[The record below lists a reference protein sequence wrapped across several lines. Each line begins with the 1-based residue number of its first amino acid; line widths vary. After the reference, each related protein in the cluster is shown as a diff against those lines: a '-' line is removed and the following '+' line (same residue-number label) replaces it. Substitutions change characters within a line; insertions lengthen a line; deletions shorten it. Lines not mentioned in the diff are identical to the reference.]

1 MCDGFEDCRDGTDEV
16 NCTGTETCIS
26 TENLGSK
33 VLTLTERNRCSVP
46 NELYLV
52 CQNYRD
58 QLNCSHVL
66 DSPLLCKVNGYMTT
80 VSRYALCKDT
90 SLCDNELDKKCDAAE
105 GGCVVHKHQF
115 CDGYRDCPEGKD
127 EDSTICKTLTKQTCK
142 RKLAYRTPRED
153 LPIPLTWVGDGVEDC
168 LDGKDEDH
176 DSWKVCG
183 EGWSSRYEESG
194 TVCSDVFLCSNIS
207 RDFEEYGNLCD
218 RAGTCNKETEIC
230 EVSRDL
236 PRLQI
241 QAIVRHNGHIFIGY
255 HLPGLEPLEK
265 EPSLGNH
272 TLTPFTAPD
281 KPFGVPP
288 QPITVA
294 MSSVHHS
301 VCSFVYGELYVY
313 LSCSGACANYTSCIV
328 GEVKFDSCH
337 NIKDNRV
344 FTLSEQNYLTVASKT
359 KGNYVSNL
367 FPCNNGYCVTYDK
380 VCDLVDNCGDS
391 SDEVNCINHFK
402 CETSG
407 QMIPLSSVDD
417 GQYDCTD
424 LSDECS
430 IVKSIIETPILSV
443 ISWLIGVPATFFNAV
458 VFIKSIVQLKETAS
472 PFKLL
477 NRHMILLIS
486 LGDLLVGMYLIVLS
500 IVNVLL
506 KDTYCRERFEWLT
519 SGYCAAMGV
528 VSSTGSQI
536 SLFAMVVL
544 SLCRVITI
552 RRIQPN
558 TSGRKFARTVSG
570 ILVVVVILSSF
581 IISYLPLSNRLEDFF
596 VNGLYYDK
604 TIRLFIGAPSKQKHI
619 AILEKYYSQFRG
631 SPDLPWSTVRRL
643 VRNMFSQTYGGVGS
657 VRLHFYGNDG
667 VCLFKYFVTPED
679 PQAFYSLTILLL
691 NFVCFFIIT
700 LSYVLISLQSI
711 ASSRKLNRN
720 SQTEKTLRKRNSSL
734 HRKLTM
740 IILTDFFCWVPFI
753 VVSALH
759 YFMIVD
765 ASPWYATFSI
775 LILPINSVLNPLLY
789 DPYFGT
795 LLDRTWRR
803 TKRML
808 GFTTITEST
817 AVTLPSMRTTTAYE
831 HSVRQC
837 SSSQGNTCQQ
847 ISLTVLEKTKAKEE
861 DTTITPQDED
871 STPQLPT
878 AERRARRMQRRKTV
892 LSKINQAE
900 EEMTKLDGEEIAK
913 IDGKEMTK
921 LDEEDITKLDEEEIT
936 SLNEEK
942 SKLDEEE
949 ITKLDEE
956 EIPKLDGEEITKLDE
971 EEITKLDEEEITK
984 SHESEEITKLDA
996 EEITS
1001 LNKEEKLK
1009 LDEEEMMK
1017 LDGKEMT
1024 KLDGEEITKLDGEE
1038 ITKPENEAG
1047 KLNEDSEQNSA

>member
-52 CQNYRD
+52 CQDYRD

-127 EDSTICKTLTKQTCK
+127 EDSTTCKTLTKQTCK

-255 HLPGLEPLEK
+255 HLPGLETLEK

-380 VCDLVDNCGDS
+380 VCDLVDNCGDG

-631 SPDLPWSTVRRL
+631 NPDLPWSTVRRL
-643 VRNMFSQTYGGVGS
+643 VRNMFSQTYGGVDS

-740 IILTDFFCWVPFI
+740 IILTDFFCWVYRCI
-753 VVSALH
+753 
-759 YFMIVD
+759 
-765 ASPWYATFSI
+765 SP
-775 LILPINSVLNPLLY
+775 
-789 DPYFGT
+789 T
-795 LLDRTWRR
+795 LL
-803 TKRML
+803 
-808 GFTTITEST
+808 
-817 AVTLPSMRTTTAYE
+817 
-831 HSVRQC
+831 H
-837 SSSQGNTCQQ
+837 
-847 ISLTVLEKTKAKEE
+847 
-861 DTTITPQDED
+861 D
-871 STPQLPT
+871 S
-878 AERRARRMQRRKTV
+878 
-892 LSKINQAE
+892 
-900 EEMTKLDGEEIAK
+900 
-913 IDGKEMTK
+913 
-921 LDEEDITKLDEEEIT
+921 
-936 SLNEEK
+936 
-942 SKLDEEE
+942 
-949 ITKLDEE
+949 
-956 EIPKLDGEEITKLDE
+956 
-971 EEITKLDEEEITK
+971 
-984 SHESEEITKLDA
+984 
-996 EEITS
+996 
-1001 LNKEEKLK
+1001 
-1009 LDEEEMMK
+1009 
-1017 LDGKEMT
+1017 
-1024 KLDGEEITKLDGEE
+1024 
-1038 ITKPENEAG
+1038 
-1047 KLNEDSEQNSA
+1047 